1 MERWDLIIVGGGPA
15 GLSTALHLCRLD
27 PAWAARI
34 LILEKARYPRHKLCG
49 GGITEYGLR
58 CLSGLGL
65 DIAEVPRVPI
75 DELRMVRG
83 RHRASFHSGH
93 GLTIFRRDAF
103 DAWLAQKVLAAGVR
117 LSQGETVSRLETTK
131 GGVQV
136 TTDRGSYL
144 ARALVAADGSNGI
157 CRRQLGAA
165 DLGRVGRAIELLTP
179 VRGPL
184 DEALFSKRVA
194 VFDFSP
200 APADL
205 QGYYWDFPCWVDG
218 RPHINRGVYDART
231 APERPRADLKA
242 ILAGCLAE
250 REIDIASCELMGHP
264 IRWFEPTLALS
275 QPHVL
280 YAGDSA
286 GADPLLGEGIAF
298 ALGYGGV
305 AADTLAAAFRA
316 RDFRF
321 EDYAARLR
329 ASEYGQI
336 LEDRVRQAKQLYRH
350 RHPLLLPTFMPN
362 SFVQRRSGTSDR
374 GA

>member
-15 GLSTALHLCRLD
+15 GLSTALHLCQKD
-27 PAWAARI
+27 PRWAGRV

-65 DIAEVPRVPI
+65 DIAELPTVPI

-83 RHRASFHSGH
+83 KHRASFHSGH
-93 GLTIFRRDAF
+93 GLTIVRRDAF
-103 DAWLAQKVLAAGVR
+103 DAWLATKALGAG
-117 LSQGETVSRLETTK
+117 LSLHQGETVSQLEK
-131 GGVQV
+131 VRGGVRL
-136 TTDRGSYL
+136 TTDRGVYQ

-157 CRRQLGAA
+157 CRRQLGDA

-179 VRGPL
+179 VRGAL
-184 DEALFSKRVA
+184 DEALFEKRVA
-194 VFDFSP
+194 IFDFSP

-242 ILAGCLAE
+242 ILASCLAE
-250 REIDIASCELMGHP
+250 RQIDIAHCELMGHP
-264 IRWFEPTLALS
+264 IRWFEPALALS

-298 ALGYGGV
+298 ALGYGSV
-305 AADTLAAAFRA
+305 AADTLEAAFRA
-316 RDFRF
+316 RSFGF
-321 EDYAARLR
+321 EDYSARLR

-350 RHPLLLPTFMPN
+350 RHPLMLPTFMPN
-362 SFVQRRSGTSDR
+362 RFLQRGLGGGER

>member
-34 LILEKARYPRHKLCG
+34 LIEKARYPRHKLCG

-136 TTDRGSYL
+136 TTDRAATWRAPWSPPMGQMGS
-144 ARALVAADGSNGI
+144 AGGSSGAADGASAGPSS
-157 CRRQLGAA
+157 CSPPCEARWMRPSSASAWRSSTSRRPPPISKATTGTFRAGSTVDPTSTAA
-165 DLGRVGRAIELLTP
+165 CTTRARLPSDPGRSQGDGGPAASPSGRLT
-179 VRGPL
+179 
-184 DEALFSKRVA
+184 
-194 VFDFSP
+194 SP
-200 APADL
+200 A
-205 QGYYWDFPCWVDG
+205 
-218 RPHINRGVYDART
+218 
-231 APERPRADLKA
+231 
-242 ILAGCLAE
+242 
-250 REIDIASCELMGHP
+250 AS
-264 IRWFEPTLALS
+264 
-275 QPHVL
+275 
-280 YAGDSA
+280 
-286 GADPLLGEGIAF
+286 
-298 ALGYGGV
+298 
-305 AADTLAAAFRA
+305 
-316 RDFRF
+316 
-321 EDYAARLR
+321 
-329 ASEYGQI
+329 
-336 LEDRVRQAKQLYRH
+336 
-350 RHPLLLPTFMPN
+350 
-362 SFVQRRSGTSDR
+362 
-374 GA
+374 